1 MEEKPSAQV
10 PTHPTRPFQ
19 LLAGRVDSME
29 GPSAADGRTRTVRTK
44 REPGH
49 SEPGVACGEVNKF
62 FFWRNSV
69 TFQGV
74 LGLGQ
79 QESEARSLHGG
90 GTIAVEPQGT
100 GRGLG
105 KGAP

>member
-10 PTHPTRPFQ
+10 PTHPPRPFQ
-19 LLAGRVDSME
+19 LLAGCVDSTE
-29 GPSAADGRTRTVRTK
+29 GPSAADGRTRSGRK
-44 REPGH
+44 DNPGN

-69 TFQGV
+69 TFQGL
-74 LGLGQ
+74 LGLRQ
-79 QESEARSLHGG
+79 QESEARTLHGG
-90 GTIAVEPQGT
+90 GTIAVEPQEA